1 MILLLRDM
9 IAYSALTV
17 PWHFPMLGSKGF
29 MRSVQWLNDP
39 YTIFKLMGAED
50 LCRHGSFLEANGLQC
65 ILEQFNLV
73 SVVNFWRDISY
84 QPGLNDEAS

>member
-1 MILLLRDM
+1 
-9 IAYSALTV
+9 
-17 PWHFPMLGSKGF
+17 
-29 MRSVQWLNDP
+29 
-39 YTIFKLMGAED
+39 MGAED